1 MNKYEELMYKSELAR
16 QTARNC
22 ETDWGWCYW
31 NDIADRLQEQ
41 ALLLNV
47 NQL

>member
-16 QTARNC
+16 ECARKS
-22 ETDWGWCYW
+22 ETNWAWQFW
-31 NDIADRLQEQ
+31 NRIADDLQYK

-47 NQL
+47 ETL